1 MPADASVPAEKLPV
15 PHAVMWSGEIT
26 TQRGLTVRPDG
37 SGLCY
42 QDETRADRDKHG
54 VLWARVHQAPG
65 EGRPNYR
72 ALHSVRQR
80 RAMHGMLCQVCG
92 GPASRTS
99 RGWLF
104 LIQRSD
110 APQDGV
116 GLARGLAVH
125 QTPHLRTVR
134 RTRPPLLPAPH
145 GPDRRSLPQAH
156 SVGRV
161 RRLLPPQRR
170 QAGLSPLRRPHALR
184 PPPRG
189 PVVSRRAPG
198 PRTHPLHPRGA
209 APSLLRAL
217 IRAVKNGEADHLLSA

>member
-1 MPADASVPAEKLPV
+1 MPADTSVPAEKLPV

-104 LIQRSD
+104 LLQRSD
-110 APQDGV
+110 APQDGTDWPEGSLSTKPPICEPCA
-116 GLARGLAVH
+116 GLALRFC
-125 QTPHLRTVR
+125 PHLTDPIAVRSRKPTVWGVYGDFY
-134 RTRPPLLPAPH
+134 LPNGGKLAC
-145 GPDRRSLPQAH
+145 LPSDGH
-156 SVGRV
+156 MPYG
-161 RRLLPPQRR
+161 
-170 QAGLSPLRRPHALR
+170 
-184 PPPRG
+184 
-189 PVVSRRAPG
+189 
-198 PRTHPLHPRGA
+198 HPRA
-209 APSLLRAL
+209 ARWFLASHLVIELTRCTRVELPRPSCGR
-217 IRAVKNGEADHLLSA
+217 